1 MCPRLKL
8 SAGTERL
15 YNARHRCCGSKS
27 CATEN
32 RFRNSRFAPCE
43 SHGPGEHV
51 RLVRQKHT
59 RCCNVLCATARLP
72 ASTWT
77 YTSSIIAV
85 HPVTMHSRESD
96 SAAGLKPQ
104 ITGERPFE
112 LIYKRGCSTSR
123 DDIVRP
129 TGRTVPS
136 QSGTACPPN
145 CPLTDACDSFLESLP
160 NFRAPALL
168 SILRMAEG
176 AASFL
181 L

>member
-112 LIYKRGCSTSR
+112 LIYKRGVFNFARRYC
-123 DDIVRP
+123 
-129 TGRTVPS
+129 PS
-136 QSGTACPPN
+136 NRENGPVSIRHGMPAK
-145 CPLTDACDSFLESLP
+145 LP
-160 NFRAPALL
+160 INR
-168 SILRMAEG
+168 RV
-176 AASFL
+176 
-181 L
+181 